1 LYVGRRVGEN
11 LLFAFARNMYKGG
24 WKMSGS
30 SNTEKKLDAMLRP
43 TVEEMGYEIAD
54 VEFVKEGPNWYLRVF
69 VDKEGGVSI
78 DDCELISKALEKILD
93 ENDPIE
99 QAYFLEIS
107 SPGIDRPL
115 KKKED
120 FIKFNGEMVDIKLYK
135 PVEGSKEHTG
145 KLTDYS
151 DDGTVTI
158 ETEDKVMSFEKKDI
172 ASVRLA
178 VIF

>member
-1 LYVGRRVGEN
+1 
-11 LLFAFARNMYKGG
+11 
-24 WKMSGS
+24 MSGS
-30 SNTEKKLDAMLRP
+30 VSTEKKLETMLRP
-43 TVEEMGYEIAD
+43 VVEDMGYEIVD

-78 DDCELISKALEKILD
+78 DDCELISKALEKIL
-93 ENDPIE
+93 
-99 QAYFLEIS
+99 EIS

-115 KKKED
+115 KRKED
-120 FIKFNGEMVDIKLYK
+120 FIKFNGEVIDIKLYK
-135 PVEGSKEHTG
+135 PFEGSKEYTG
-145 KLTDYS
+145 RLKAYD

-158 ETEDKVMSFEKKDI
+158 ETEEKEVSFAKKDV

>member
-1 LYVGRRVGEN
+1 
-11 LLFAFARNMYKGG
+11 
-24 WKMSGS
+24 MSGS
-30 SNTEKKLDAMLRP
+30 VSTEKKLDAMLRP
-43 TVEEMGYEIAD
+43 KVEEMGYEIVD

-78 DDCELISKALEKILD
+78 DDCELISRELEKILD

-120 FIKFNGEMVDIKLYK
+120 FIKFNGEMIDVKLYR
-135 PVEGSKEHTG
+135 PFEGSKEYTG
-145 KLTDYS
+145 KLTAYG
-151 DDGTVTI
+151 DDGSGTV
-158 ETEDKVMSFEKKDI
+158 ETDKKEITFAKKDI

-178 VIF
+178 VVF

>member
-1 LYVGRRVGEN
+1 
-11 LLFAFARNMYKGG
+11 MK
-24 WKMSGS
+24 
-30 SNTEKKLDAMLRP
+30 
-43 TVEEMGYEIAD
+43 
-54 VEFVKEGPNWYLRVF
+54 
-69 VDKEGGVSI
+69 
-78 DDCELISKALEKILD
+78 
-93 ENDPIE
+93 E

-107 SPGIDRPL
+107 SPGINRPL

>member
-1 LYVGRRVGEN
+1 
-11 LLFAFARNMYKGG
+11 
-24 WKMSGS
+24 MSGS
-30 SNTEKKLDAMLRP
+30 VSTEKRLDAMLRP

-54 VEFVKEGPNWYLRVF
+54 IEFVKEGPNWYLRVY
-69 VDKEGGVSI
+69 VDKEGGVTI
-78 DDCELISKALEKILD
+78 DDCELISKELEKILD

-120 FIKFNGEMVDIKLYK
+120 FIKFNGEAVDIKLYRTF
-135 PVEGSKEHTG
+135 EGSKEYTG
-145 KLTDYS
+145 RLKAYGE
-151 DDGTVTI
+151 DGSVTI
-158 ETEDKVMSFEKKDI
+158 ETDTKELTFAKKDI